1 MQSISY
7 TNKSALNAN
16 SSIADI
22 NKCNATD
29 MNEIKTVVNANAT
42 ECGNASSLNT
52 TDTTSL
58 VDAINEVNTGL
69 GTKQDT
75 ILSGTSLPS
84 TATNGTIF
92 LLYNS

>member
-42 ECGNASSLNT
+42 ECGNATSLNT
-52 TDTTSL
+52 TDKDSL

-75 ILSGTSLPS
+75 ILSGTSLPA

>member
-1 MQSISY
+1 MQVIGY
-7 TNKSALNAN
+7 TNKSALNQN

-29 MNEIKTVVNANAT
+29 MNEIKTVVNANAS
-42 ECGNASSLNT
+42 ECGNASDLNT
-52 TDTTSL
+52 TDKTSI
-58 VDAINEVNTGL
+58 VNGVNEVNTKL
-69 GTKQDT
+69 GTKQAT
-75 ILSGTSLPS
+75 ILTGTSLPS